1 MLKPEKTTAK
11 TTTLITCKKALHTH
25 IRIFFYFLVKKLR
38 KLHVN
43 KNVWWSLFSRE
54 LNPVSKSRSK
64 EKTFMTVQL
73 EYPKLRNGGKD
84 A

>member
-1 MLKPEKTTAK
+1 MFGGP
-11 TTTLITCKKALHTH
+11 
-25 IRIFFYFLVKKLR
+25 F
-38 KLHVN
+38 
-43 KNVWWSLFSRE
+43 FSRE

-73 EYPKLRNGGKD
+73 EYPKLRNGDKD

>member
-1 MLKPEKTTAK
+1 MFGDP
-11 TTTLITCKKALHTH
+11 
-25 IRIFFYFLVKKLR
+25 F
-38 KLHVN
+38 
-43 KNVWWSLFSRE
+43 FSRE